1 MCQARNGDFFLF
13 SLFLILF
20 WNRSSESDA
29 KKKKKSICSETENL
43 KKKQREE
50 RLQLVGKA
58 GVARLKSGCEQQ
70 FIYRNPSLGVGE
82 AVSIDYSRLNSQP
95 K

>member
-1 MCQARNGDFFLF
+1 M
-13 SLFLILF
+13 SLML
-20 WNRSSESDA
+20 

-58 GVARLKSGCEQQ
+58 RVVRLKSGCEQQ
-70 FIYRNPSLGVGE
+70 FIYRNSSLGVGDR
-82 AVSIDYSRLNSQP
+82 VSIDYSQLNSQP

>member
-1 MCQARNGDFFLF
+1 M
-13 SLFLILF
+13 SLLL
-20 WNRSSESDA
+20 
-29 KKKKKSICSETENL
+29 KKKSICSETENL

-58 GVARLKSGCEQQ
+58 KVARLKSGCEQQ
-70 FIYRNPSLGVGE
+70 FIYRNWNLGVGDRE
-82 AVSIDYSRLNSQP
+82 SIDYVQLNSQP